1 MMRPHRNEGNEEM
14 LAPLLIMVR
23 EGFEAAL
30 IVGIIGAYLVQTGR
44 KNLLPAMWVGVAG
57 GILFCAVVGV
67 ALTLTSRELD
77 HRAQEMM
84 EAIIGLVAVAMLT
97 YMAFW
102 MRGQA
107 RHIKGELQSKVEAAT
122 RSTWAFALPA
132 MAFFAVL
139 REGIESVL
147 FLLASFQQQNVGIEA
162 PIGAILGTL
171 IAIGLGAA
179 IFLGGKRIDMR
190 RFFAITGGFIMVVA
204 AGFLAGSL
212 HHLHEAGVWNAL
224 QTQMWDT
231 SGIVDGTGTLGSV
244 LRGLM
249 GYNPTPTLGELIVY
263 LGYLLP
269 VIFLFYILP
278 RFERTPHAPAKA
290 TISATR

>member
-1 MMRPHRNEGNEEM
+1 M

-30 IVGIIGAYLVQTGR
+30 IIGIIGAYLVQTGR
-44 KNLLPAMWVGVAG
+44 RNLLPAMWGGIGG
-57 GILFCAVVGV
+57 GILFCTAVGV
-67 ALTLTSRELD
+67 ILTITSRELD
-77 HRAQEMM
+77 RRAQEMM

-97 YMAFW
+97 YMIFW

-107 RHIKGELQSKVEAAT
+107 RHIKGELQSKVESAT
-122 RSTWAFALPA
+122 HSTWAFALPA

-147 FLLASFQQQNVGIEA
+147 FLLASFQQQHVGVEA

-190 RFFAITGGFIMVVA
+190 RFFAITGGFIIIVA

-212 HHLHEAGVWNAL
+212 HHLYEAGVWNSL
-224 QTQMWDT
+224 QTQVWDT
-231 SGIVDGTGTLGSV
+231 SGFIDENGTLGSV

-249 GYNPTPTLGELIVY
+249 GYNPTPTVGELILY
-263 LGYLLP
+263 LGYLIP
-269 VIFLFYILP
+269 VVFLFYVAP
-278 RFERTPHAPAKA
+278 RFGRKSHVPVQVPV
-290 TISATR
+290 SASR

>member
-1 MMRPHRNEGNEEM
+1 M
-14 LAPLLIMVR
+14 LAPMLIMIR

-30 IVGIIGAYLVQTGR
+30 IVGIIGAYLMQTGR
-44 KNLLPAMWVGVAG
+44 RSLLPAMWAGVGG
-57 GILFCAVVGV
+57 GILFCAAVGIV
-67 ALTLTSRELD
+67 LNVTSRELD

-84 EAIIGLVAVAMLT
+84 EAVIGGVAVVMLT
-97 YMAFW
+97 YMIFW

-107 RHIKGELQSKVEAAT
+107 RHIKGELHAKIDAAT

-162 PIGAILGTL
+162 PVGAIIGTL
-171 IAIGLGAA
+171 IAVALGAA
-179 IFLGGKRIDMR
+179 IFIGGKRIDLR
-190 RFFAITGGFIMVVA
+190 RFFAVTGGFIMVVA

-224 QTQMWDT
+224 QPQVWDT
-231 SGIVDGTGTLGSV
+231 SGVIDETGTLGSL

-249 GYNPTPTLGELIVY
+249 GYNPTPTVGEMILY
-263 LGYLLP
+263 FGYLVP
-269 VIFLFYILP
+269 VVLLFYVAP
-278 RFERTPHAPAKA
+278 RFERKTRAPAPVSV
-290 TISATR
+290 SATR

>member
-1 MMRPHRNEGNEEM
+1 M

-30 IVGIIGAYLVQTGR
+30 IVGIIGAYLMQTGR
-44 KNLLPAMWVGVAG
+44 RKLLPAMWVGVAG
-57 GILFCAVVGV
+57 GVLFCAAVGI
-67 ALTLTSRELD
+67 ALNITSRELD

-84 EAIIGLVAVAMLT
+84 EAVIGLVAVTMLT
-97 YMAFW
+97 YMIFW

-107 RHIKGELQSKVEAAT
+107 RHIKGELQAKVEAAT
-122 RSTWAFALPA
+122 HSSWAFALPA

-190 RFFAITGGFIMVVA
+190 RFFAVTGGFIMVVA

-212 HHLHEAGVWNAL
+212 HHLHEAGVWNSL

-231 SGIVDGTGTLGSV
+231 SGVVAENGTLGSV

-249 GYNPTPTLGELIVY
+249 GYNPTPTLGELLLY

-269 VIFLFYILP
+269 VAFLFYVLP
-278 RFERTPHAPAKA
+278 RFERRPSLPAK
-290 TISATR
+290 SSVSVTR

>member
-1 MMRPHRNEGNEEM
+1 M

-44 KNLLPAMWVGVAG
+44 KNLLPAMWIGVGG
-57 GILFCAVVGV
+57 GILFCAVVGIV
-67 ALTLTSRELD
+67 LTVTSRELD
-77 HRAQEMM
+77 NRAQEMM
-84 EAIIGLVAVAMLT
+84 EAVIGLIAVTMLT
-97 YMAFW
+97 YMIFW

-107 RHIKGELQSKVEAAT
+107 RHIKGELQAKVEAAT
-122 RSTWAFALPA
+122 RARWAFALPA
-132 MAFFAVL
+132 MAFFAIL

-179 IFLGGKRIDMR
+179 IFLGGRRIDMR
-190 RFFAITGGFIMVVA
+190 RFFAVTGAFIMVVA

-212 HHLHEAGVWNAL
+212 HHLHEAGVWNSL
-224 QTQMWDT
+224 QTQVWDT
-231 SGIVDGTGTLGSV
+231 SGFIAENGTLGSV

-249 GYNPTPTLGELIVY
+249 GYNPRPTVGELILY
-263 LGYLLP
+263 LGYLVP
-269 VIFLFYILP
+269 VIFLFYVMP
-278 RFERTPHAPAKA
+278 RFERRRPATAKV
-290 TISATR
+290 TLSATR

>member
-1 MMRPHRNEGNEEM
+1 M
-14 LAPLLIMVR
+14 LAPMLIMIR

-30 IVGIIGAYLVQTGR
+30 IVGIIGAYLMQTGR
-44 KNLLPAMWVGVAG
+44 RNLLPAMWAGVGG
-57 GILFCAVVGV
+57 GILFCAVVGIV
-67 ALTLTSRELD
+67 LNATSRELD

-84 EAIIGLVAVAMLT
+84 EAVIGGVAVVMLT
-97 YMAFW
+97 YMIFW

-107 RHIKGELQSKVEAAT
+107 RHIKGELHAKIDAAA

-139 REGIESVL
+139 REGIESAL

-162 PIGAILGTL
+162 PIGAIIGTL
-171 IAIGLGAA
+171 IAVALGAA

-190 RFFAITGGFIMVVA
+190 RFFAVTGGFIMVVA

-212 HHLHEAGVWNAL
+212 HHLHEAGVWNSL
-224 QTQMWDT
+224 QTQVWDT
-231 SGIVDGTGTLGSV
+231 SGAIDETGTLGSL

-249 GYNPTPTLGELIVY
+249 GYNPTPTVGEVILY
-263 LGYLLP
+263 FGYLVP
-269 VIFLFYILP
+269 VVLLFYVAP
-278 RFERTPHAPAKA
+278 RFERKTRASAPVS
-290 TISATR
+290 ISATR